1 MIAPPLNGHAAI
13 SKPDNDET
21 MRQSLLILFVL
32 LLLPSAVTRALDSDR
47 DQPATLEAN
56 DFELDLKTGVRT
68 YRGDVVYR
76 QGSIRLNCDELV
88 TYFNDDGELDKGVC
102 RGDPG
107 RFKQRPEGSEED
119 MIGEAREI
127 TMDQIEELVTMKSRA
142 KATQGANTITGR
154 LITYN
159 LATEK
164 VIVKGDA
171 QAQAPRKAEETTATS
186 SGGETADATEE
197 TTEEPAAP
205 SRARLVIQPRK
216 KKKN

>member
-1 MIAPPLNGHAAI
+1 MRNG
-13 SKPDNDET
+13 
-21 MRQSLLILFVL
+21 LLIFLSL
-32 LLLPSAVTRALDSDR
+32 LLLPSITVRALDSDR

-107 RFKQRPEGSEED
+107 RFKQRPEGAEED
-119 MIGEAREI
+119 MVGEAREI

-142 KATQGANTITGR
+142 RATQGANTITGR

-164 VIVKGDA
+164 VIVKGEA
-171 QAQAPRKAEETTATS
+171 QTQVSAKK
-186 SGGETADATEE
+186 
-197 TTEEPAAP
+197 EEPDDTGTTQDVADDTGEQAAETSAP

-216 KKKN
+216 KKEN

>member
-1 MIAPPLNGHAAI
+1 MTNRLPI
-13 SKPDNDET
+13 
-21 MRQSLLILFVL
+21 LLLL
-32 LLLPSAVTRALDSDR
+32 LLLPTAVAWSLDSDR

-107 RFKQRPEGSEED
+107 KFKQRPEGSEED

-127 TMDQIEELVTMKSRA
+127 TMDQIEELVILKSRA
-142 KATQGANTITGR
+142 KATQGANTLTGR

-171 QAQAPRKAEETTATS
+171 QAQAPRKQTAEAETDGED
-186 SGGETADATEE
+186 GGDDKAEQSA
-197 TTEEPAAP
+197 EEPAAP
-205 SRARLVIQPRK
+205 SRARLVIQPRQK
-216 KKKN
+216 KEN

>member
-1 MIAPPLNGHAAI
+1 
-13 SKPDNDET
+13 
-21 MRQSLLILFVL
+21 MRNRLPILILLF
-32 LLLPSAVTRALDSDR
+32 LLPSAVAWSLDSDR

-107 RFKQRPEGSEED
+107 KFKQRPEGAEED

-171 QAQAPRKAEETTATS
+171 QAQAPRKEVVESDTASEGGSVDTS
-186 SGGETADATEE
+186 EQKVDES
-197 TTEEPAAP
+197 PAP
-205 SRARLVIQPRK
+205 SRARLVIQPRNK
-216 KKKN
+216 KEN